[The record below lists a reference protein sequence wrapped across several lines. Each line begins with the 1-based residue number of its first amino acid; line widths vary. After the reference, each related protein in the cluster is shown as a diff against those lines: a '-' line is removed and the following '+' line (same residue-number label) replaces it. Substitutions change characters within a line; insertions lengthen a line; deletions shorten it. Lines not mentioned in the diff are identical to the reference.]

1 MTDPE
6 RRRLR
11 VLSILMALLVLLVY
25 FRNLG
30 SHGLID
36 PDEGRYSE
44 IPREMLESGDFVT
57 PRLNYAKYFEKP
69 VLHYWLTAGSFSLL
83 GQSEFSA
90 RLVPALCG
98 LGGCLLTFLLARR
111 MTGSARAGGYSALV
125 LAGTLLWFGVSRLN
139 IIDMTLSFFFTAALF
154 GYGMW
159 LSDGERP
166 RGRPWLLLFYA
177 GMALATLSK
186 GLVGVVLPG
195 GIAVLHLLFAR
206 RWRDLPRIFPP
217 LGIALYLV
225 LTAPWFWSVCR
236 ANPDFFDFFFVREH
250 LLRYLTRV
258 HGRHEPFW
266 FFVPVL
272 LAALVPWTGM
282 LLEALHAARG
292 KWGLLS
298 RSFGLFLGVWFA
310 APFLFFSLSSSKL
323 IPYIAPC
330 MPPLAI
336 LIGTA
341 LEVLSR
347 GHAGAVPM
355 SRRFVTLNGLLLLP
369 LAAAGVLYPAL
380 SSRPEAGGLYVYTLP
395 ASVSLLLFWGASLV
409 LHRRRLFSPMPAVLC
424 VLALLNAFVFSR
436 GFEAKAR
443 LDSPREVAELIRER
457 AVGTERVVAYRSLMQ
472 GLSFYLGRRII
483 VAEDLNE
490 LEFGAAQEE
499 DPQWFL
505 DAGRLRRLWNGPDRV
520 FLVAERRHE
529 ERLTSDLGREPVRLG
544 ETPGNILFSNY

>member
-1 MTDPE
+1 MTAPE
-6 RRRLR
+6 GRRLW
-11 VLSILMALLVLLVY
+11 VLSVPMALLVLFVY
-25 FRNLG
+25 FWNLG
-30 SHGLID
+30 SYGLID

-57 PRLNYAKYFEKP
+57 PRLNYVKYFEKP
-69 VLHYWLTAGSFSLL
+69 ALHYWLTAGAFSLL
-83 GQSEFSA
+83 GPSEFAA

-159 LSDGERP
+159 LSDGDRP
-166 RGRPWLLLFYA
+166 RGSPWLLLFYA

-206 RWRDLPRIFPP
+206 RWWDLPRIFPL
-217 LGIALYLV
+217 LGIALYFA
-225 LTAPWFWSVCR
+225 LTAPWFWAVCR
-236 ANPDFFDFFFVREH
+236 ANPDFFDFFFIREH

-266 FFVPVL
+266 FFVPIL

-292 KWGLLS
+292 KWGLLP
-298 RSFGLFLGVWFA
+298 RSSGLFLGVWFA
-310 APFLFFSLSSSKL
+310 VPFLFFSLSSSKL

-341 LEVLSR
+341 LEILSR
-347 GHAGAVPM
+347 GRP
-355 SRRFVTLNGLLLLP
+355 R
-369 LAAAGVLYPAL
+369 VL
-380 SSRPEAGGLYVYTLP
+380 
-395 ASVSLLLFWGASLV
+395 
-409 LHRRRLFSPMPAVLC
+409 
-424 VLALLNAFVFSR
+424 VLALETVLTGVRASIEDMERASGQSGQQASTLLTIRF
-436 GFEAKAR
+436 GILAR
-443 LDSPREVAELIRER
+443 LVADMIGPEACAGLYLTGGDVMINSCLTLGAKGITLVDYVIPQIDQGRISGGPYDGVPIVCKGGLTGSTDTAVLSVNRLFDER
-457 AVGTERVVAYRSLMQ
+457 KISQ
-472 GLSFYLGRRII
+472 
-483 VAEDLNE
+483 
-490 LEFGAAQEE
+490 
-499 DPQWFL
+499 
-505 DAGRLRRLWNGPDRV
+505 
-520 FLVAERRHE
+520 
-529 ERLTSDLGREPVRLG
+529 
-544 ETPGNILFSNY
+544 

>member
-6 RRRLR
+6 RRRLWA
-11 VLSILMALLVLLVY
+11 LSVLMALLVLFVY
-25 FRNLG
+25 FWNLG
-30 SHGLID
+30 SYGLID

-57 PRLNYAKYFEKP
+57 PRLNYVKYFEKP
-69 VLHYWLTAGSFSLL
+69 VLHYWLTAGAFSLL
-83 GQSEFSA
+83 GQGEFAA

-98 LGGCLLTFLLARR
+98 LGGCLLTFFLARR

-166 RGRPWLLLFYA
+166 SGSPWLLLFYA

-206 RWRDLPRIFPP
+206 RWRDLPRIFPL
-217 LGIALYLV
+217 LGIALYFA
-225 LTAPWFWSVCR
+225 LTVPWFWAVCR
-236 ANPDFFDFFFVREH
+236 ANPDFFDFFFIREH
-250 LLRYLTRV
+250 LLRYLTKV

-266 FFVPVL
+266 FFVPIL

-298 RSFGLFLGVWFA
+298 RTSGLFLGVWFA
-310 APFLFFSLSSSKL
+310 VPFLFFSLSSSKL

-341 LEVLSR
+341 LEILSR
-347 GHAGAVPM
+347 GRSGSVSM
-355 SRRFVTLNGLLLLP
+355 SRRFVVLNGALLLP
-369 LAAAGVLYPAL
+369 LAAAGILYPAL
-380 SSRPEAGGLYVYTLP
+380 SSRPEAGELFVYTLP
-395 ASVSLLLFWGASLV
+395 ASASLLLFWGASLV
-409 LHRRRLFSPMPAVLC
+409 MHCRRLFSPMPAVLC

-472 GLSFYLGRRII
+472 GLSFYLGRRIV

-520 FLVAERRHE
+520 FLVAERKHE

-544 ETPGNILFSNY
+544 ETPGGILFSNY

>member
-1 MTDPE
+1 MTAPE
-6 RRRLR
+6 GRRLWA
-11 VLSILMALLVLLVY
+11 LSVPIALLVLCVY
-25 FRNLG
+25 FWNLG
-30 SHGLID
+30 SYGLID

-69 VLHYWLTAGSFSLL
+69 VLHYWLTAGAFSLL
-83 GQSEFSA
+83 GQSEFAA

-98 LGGCLLTFLLARR
+98 LGGCLLTFFLARR

-159 LSDGERP
+159 LSDGDRP
-166 RGRPWLLLFYA
+166 RGSPWLLLFYA

-206 RWRDLPRIFPP
+206 RWWDLPRIFPL
-217 LGIALYLV
+217 LGIALYFA
-225 LTAPWFWSVCR
+225 LTAPWFWAVCR
-236 ANPDFFDFFFVREH
+236 ANPDFFDFFFIREH

-266 FFVPVL
+266 FFVPIL

-298 RSFGLFLGVWFA
+298 RSFRLFLGVWFT

-330 MPPLAI
+330 LPPLAI

-347 GHAGAVPM
+347 GHAGAAPM
-355 SRRFVTLNGLLLLP
+355 SRRFVTLNGVILLP
-369 LAAAGVLYPAL
+369 LVAAGILYPAL
-380 SSRPEAGGLYVYTLP
+380 SSRPETKELFVYTLP
-395 ASVSLLLFWGASLV
+395 ASASLLLFWGASLV

-424 VLALLNAFVFSR
+424 VLALLNAFAFSR

-443 LDSPREVAELIRER
+443 LNSHREVAELIRER
-457 AVGTERVVAYRSLMQ
+457 AVGTDRVVAYRSLMQ
-472 GLSFYLGRRII
+472 GLSFYLERRIV
-483 VAEDLNE
+483 VAEDRNE
-490 LEFGAAQEE
+490 LEFGATQEE

-505 DAGRLRRLWNGPDRV
+505 DAGGLRRLWNGPDRV
-520 FLVAERRHE
+520 FLVAERKHE
-529 ERLTSDLGREPVRLG
+529 ERLASDLGREPLRLG
-544 ETPGNILFSNY
+544 ETPGGILFSNY

>member
-1 MTDPE
+1 MTAPE
-6 RRRLR
+6 GRRLWA
-11 VLSILMALLVLLVY
+11 LSVPMALLVLFVY
-25 FRNLG
+25 FWNLG
-30 SHGLID
+30 SYSLID

-57 PRLNYAKYFEKP
+57 PRLNYVKYFEKP
-69 VLHYWLTAGSFSLL
+69 VLHYWLTAGAFSLL
-83 GQSEFSA
+83 GQGEFAA

-98 LGGCLLTFLLARR
+98 LGGCLLTFFLARR

-159 LSDGERP
+159 LSDGGQP
-166 RGRPWLLLFYA
+166 SGRPWLLLFYA

-206 RWRDLPRIFPP
+206 RWRDLPRLFPP
-217 LGIALYLV
+217 LGIVLYLV
-225 LTAPWFWSVCR
+225 LTVPWFWAVCR
-236 ANPDFFDFFFVREH
+236 ANPDFFDFFFIREH

-266 FFVPVL
+266 FFVPIL

-292 KWGLLS
+292 KWGLLP
-298 RSFGLFLGVWFA
+298 RSSGLFLGVWFA
-310 APFLFFSLSSSKL
+310 VPFLFFSLSSSKL

-347 GHAGAVPM
+347 GRAGAVPM
-355 SRRFVTLNGLLLLP
+355 SRRFVVLNGALLLP
-369 LAAAGVLYPAL
+369 LAAAGILYPAL
-380 SSRPEAGGLYVYTLP
+380 SSRPGAGELYVYTLP
-395 ASVSLLLFWGASLV
+395 ASASLLLFWGASLV
-409 LHRRRLFSPMPAVLC
+409 MHCRRLFSPMPAVLC
-424 VLALLNAFVFSR
+424 VLALLNAFAFSR

-443 LDSPREVAELIRER
+443 LNSHREVAELIRER

-472 GLSFYLGRRII
+472 GLSFYLGRRIV

-520 FLVAERRHE
+520 FLVAERKHE

-544 ETPGNILFSNY
+544 ETPGGILFSNY

>member
-1 MTDPE
+1 MTAPDG
-6 RRRLR
+6 RRLWA
-11 VLSILMALLVLLVY
+11 LSVPIALLVLCVY
-25 FRNLG
+25 FWNLG
-30 SHGLID
+30 SYGLID

-69 VLHYWLTAGSFSLL
+69 VLHYWLTAGAFSLL
-83 GQSEFSA
+83 GQSEFAA

-159 LSDGERP
+159 LADGERP
-166 RGRPWLLLFYA
+166 RGGLWLLLFYA

-206 RWRDLPRIFPP
+206 RWRDLPRIFPL
-217 LGIALYLV
+217 LGIALYFA
-225 LTAPWFWSVCR
+225 LTVPWFWAVCR

-250 LLRYLTRV
+250 LLRYLTSV
-258 HGRHEPFW
+258 HDRHQPFW

-298 RSFGLFLGVWFA
+298 RFFGLFLGVWFA

-347 GHAGAVPM
+347 GHAGAASM

-369 LAAAGVLYPAL
+369 LVAAGILYPAL
-380 SSRPEAGGLYVYTLP
+380 SSRPEARELFVYTLP
-395 ASVSLLLFWGASLV
+395 ASASLLLFWGASLV
-409 LHRRRLFSPMPAVLC
+409 LHRRRLFPPMPAVLC
-424 VLALLNAFVFSR
+424 VLALLNAFAFSR

-443 LDSPREVAELIRER
+443 LNSPREVARLIRER
-457 AVGTERVVAYRSLMQ
+457 AVGTDRVVAYRSLMQ
-472 GLSFYLGRRII
+472 GLSFYLGRRIV

-505 DAGRLRRLWNGPDRV
+505 DAGGLRRLWNGPDRV
-520 FLVAERRHE
+520 FLVADRKHE
-529 ERLTSDLGREPVRLG
+529 ERLASDLGREPVRLG
-544 ETPGNILFSNY
+544 ETPGGILFSNY

>member
-57 PRLNYAKYFEKP
+57 PRLNYVKYFEKP
-69 VLHYWLTAGSFSLL
+69 ALHYWLTAGAFSLL
-83 GQSEFSA
+83 GQNEFAA
-90 RLVPALCG
+90 RLVPTLFG
-98 LGGCLLTFLLARR
+98 LGGCLLVFFLARR
-111 MTGSARAGGYSALV
+111 MTGSVRAGGYSALV